1 MSDDLDYAALST
13 RVEKAVKTQ
22 KRAAQ
27 IVFFAVS
34 LLLLAVMGVIAL
46 GLSFTIGGME
56 AALIVLGLGWLL
68 TIMMQF
74 FSMLFG
80 LGVFDNSLRRQ
91 ILARELGV
99 RMLEH
104 HLTRLANGAHEK
116 PKRESAE
123 RLAISDDGELIRYDD
138 QEPGRRAS
146 S

>member
-1 MSDDLDYAALST
+1 MSDDLDYAALSA

-27 IVFFAVS
+27 VIFFAVS
-34 LLLLAVMGVIAL
+34 LLMLAVLGVIAL

-56 AALIVLGLGWLL
+56 SALIVLGIGWLI

-99 RMLEH
+99 QMLEQ
-104 HLTRLANGAHEK
+104 HLARVENTEREK

-123 RLAISDDGELIRYDD
+123 RLAISEDGELIRYDD